1 MAKCKIQVLEIIP
14 SISWISKTCFSFLR
28 ICIKQWSSCDIL
40 ASPLKRGMHQG
51 HPYP

>member
-28 ICIKQWSSCDIL
+28 IQWSNCDTL